1 MKTIILDGGWLCWLE
16 IYYIRLK
23 MLRKE
28 VLGKTAR
35 ETKQILCPS
44 FTKALGGLLDS
55 ADGNHTFERVQ
66 VKAQAKSFV
75 FWLRDG
81 HRCSPEQGERVTE
94 QCDGSIAQVW
104 RERQRAGGR
113 SRHVLPLASVGP
125 TAPPRFLP
133 AEQIL
138 LTPAQTHLSYSQ
150 TQVGR

>member
-94 QCDGSIAQVW
+94 QRDGSIAQVW

>member
-94 QCDGSIAQVW
+94 QHDGSIAQVW

-138 LTPAQTHLSYSQ
+138 LTLAQTHLSYSQ

>member
-94 QCDGSIAQVW
+94 QHDGSIAQVW